1 MYFNEQL
8 TEYLTRYARQVVIK
22 SDAIKKNIFLKSPIT
37 SHFGRVS
44 RDLEGLCHRES
55 WSEAVELKQI

>member
-22 SDAIKKNIFLKSPIT
+22 SDAIKKNIFLKSPIM
-37 SHFGRVS
+37 SYFVRVS
-44 RDLEGLCHRES
+44 RDLEGLCHMTEK
-55 WSEAVELKQI
+55 VGQKQSN